1 MTMSPTSKDGQAAAR
16 LHPKSSHLILL
27 GVAMLGLGGAAAAV
41 PLLASLAAGALAGWL
56 LWLAGAALV
65 GLGLL
70 LSPSRVGV
78 SGLAAGAFV
87 VGCGA
92 FLTFQPAVGAVALAV
107 LLAAVFVV
115 DGSFQVALALH
126 LRPVKAWRWVLASAF
141 ASLVAAALLAAGAPE
156 RSQATLGLVLG
167 LAFATTGAALLAIG
181 LRRHD

>member
-1 MTMSPTSKDGQAAAR
+1 
-16 LHPKSSHLILL
+16 
-27 GVAMLGLGGAAAAV
+27 
-41 PLLASLAAGALAGWL
+41 
-56 LWLAGAALV
+56 
-65 GLGLL
+65 
-70 LSPSRVGV
+70 
-78 SGLAAGAFV
+78 
-87 VGCGA
+87 
-92 FLTFQPAVGAVALAV
+92 V